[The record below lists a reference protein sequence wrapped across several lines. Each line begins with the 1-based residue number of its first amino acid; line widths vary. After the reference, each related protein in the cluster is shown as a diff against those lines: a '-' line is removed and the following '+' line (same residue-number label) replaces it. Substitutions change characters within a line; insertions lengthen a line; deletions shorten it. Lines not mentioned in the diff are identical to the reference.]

1 VIRLF
6 FKHSVIYGFSNI
18 LSRGISLLLVPLY
31 TRVLSPAD
39 YGALDILTITGNFVN
54 LLITMEI
61 TQAFARFSSEI
72 KTDAD
77 RTEYASTT
85 LWYLIGIYFAFTVSS
100 LFFSKRLTLLLM
112 GAPEWEGVVR
122 LVILSIAANGIFN
135 ILQSQLRWSLQ
146 TRNYAVVS
154 IVVMLVSTSTSA
166 FLVLVQ
172 QYGVAGIV
180 SGQILGAIAGGWLSY
195 AYSRNHYRP
204 LFVWKKCK
212 DMLVF
217 SLPLVPSSI
226 NVFIAF
232 YLDRIAIKQLMTL
245 GDVGL
250 YGVGY
255 RFASVVSILMIGINT
270 SLTPLIYNRY
280 KLESTPGEI
289 ARIFRYFL
297 MLALPA
303 VIMIAAFAREALILL
318 TTANYYAAWTVI
330 PVISCGILISSMYIF
345 MPGMDIAKKTKR
357 ISAINIT
364 AGLANIPLNFL
375 LIPYLGIMGAAL
387 ATLCSSLIMFTQ
399 YVYFS
404 QKLYFVPHNWRRI
417 VPATLVAVAAIAC
430 YLVVTFPPSTA
441 ISLLIAAK
449 AAISLLAVVLVVWLL
464 IESDDITKFGAFF
477 SRKPQEEL

>member
-1 VIRLF
+1 MIRQF
-6 FKHSVIYGFSNI
+6 FKHSFIYGLSNI
-18 LSRGISLLLVPLY
+18 LSRGMSLLLLPLY
-31 TRVLSPAD
+31 TRVLSPVD
-39 YGALDILTITGNFVN
+39 YGALDILTITGNFVT

-61 TQAFARFSSEI
+61 TQGFARMQSEVE
-72 KTDAD
+72 TESD
-77 RTEYASTT
+77 RTAYASTT
-85 LWYLIGIYFAFTVSS
+85 LWYLVGMYALFTVVA
-100 LFFSKRLTLLLM
+100 LLLVDRLTMLLM
-112 GAPEWEGVVR
+112 GSPEWSGIVR
-122 LVILSIAANGIFN
+122 LVILSIATNGVFYL
-135 ILQSQLRWSLQ
+135 LQAQLRWSLQ

-154 IVVMLVSTSTSA
+154 LVVMLVTTCTSA
-166 FLVLVQ
+166 FLVLVMK
-172 QYGVAGIV
+172 YGVAGIV
-180 SGQILGAIAGGWLSY
+180 CGQILGVIVGGWLSY
-195 AYSRNHYRP
+195 AYSRTHFRMV
-204 LFVWKKCK
+204 FVWKKCRE
-212 DMLVF
+212 MLVF
-217 SLPLVPSSI
+217 SIPLVPSSI

-318 TTANYYAAWTVI
+318 TTANYYAAWTVT
-330 PVISCGILISSMYIF
+330 PVIACGILLSSMYIF

-387 ATLCSSLIMFTQ
+387 ATLCSAMLMFTQ

-404 QKLYFVPHNWRRI
+404 QKLYFVPHNWGRI
-417 VPATLVAVAAIAC
+417 VPAILVTAAAIAGC
-430 YLVVTFPPSTA
+430 LVMAYPAAMPISSVVAVKAGIALLVVA
-441 ISLLIAAK
+441 
-449 AAISLLAVVLVVWLL
+449 LVVWLL
-464 IESDDITKFGAFF
+464 IEHEDAMKFGAFF
-477 SRKPQEEL
+477 SRKPHEER